1 MEYFRM
7 RAGFEGVHVPY
18 KGNSQVVM
26 NLVGGQI
33 HAGFLATPGVLPHI
47 QDGRLKAL
55 AISSAQRAPLAP
67 DIPTVAESGYPG
79 FEVGF
84 YQVML
89 AGRPAGAYPRHARAG
104 NAPCVAITRSAGAAA

>member
-1 MEYFRM
+1 MIYGSGGGRGDPGHLTMEYFRM

-47 QDGRLKAL
+47 TGWAPESACTQDGGFRAASHDRLK
-55 AISSAQRAPLAP
+55 R
-67 DIPTVAESGYPG
+67 VAS
-79 FEVGF
+79 
-84 YQVML
+84 Q
-89 AGRPAGAYPRHARAG
+89 PRLQIG
-104 NAPCVAITRSAGAAA
+104 